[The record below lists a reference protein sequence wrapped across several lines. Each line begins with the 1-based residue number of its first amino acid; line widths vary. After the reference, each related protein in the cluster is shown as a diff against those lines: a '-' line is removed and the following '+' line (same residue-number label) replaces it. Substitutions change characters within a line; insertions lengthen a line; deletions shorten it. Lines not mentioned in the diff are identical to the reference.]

1 MEASSDGENS
11 IALSTQDIMST
22 DHVDGLV
29 QMEEEGFEDELMV
42 EYGTS
47 EDEEMEKSE
56 EVHVRSLPMEV
67 WVQVFHYLPG
77 PSLFTCEGVCRSW
90 QHEVRHQVTFLCHP
104 DIPPHEQV
112 MTGCIPRRGLRLSR
126 LTTIPGAV
134 TEHRRR
140 TWDTLSIM
148 ADRRVLLVC
157 ILCTSICICTS
168 GGCGPLP
175 ALRTDNHLPGRA
187 APRRAPA
194 AHRCVHGAGL
204 DGGGGRHLPHSV
216 WGQDHLGQALQVPAG
231 ARRVVG
237 AGAQH
242 PPAEGG
248 LRRHGQAG
256 GSLDQLTGRWHSV
269 GR

>member
-1 MEASSDGENS
+1 
-11 IALSTQDIMST
+11 MST

-77 PSLFTCEGVCRSW
+77 PSLFMCEGVCRSW
-90 QHEVRHQVTFLCHP
+90 QHEVRH
-104 DIPPHEQV
+104 QV

-148 ADRRVLLVC
+148 ADRRVLLVGVG
-157 ILCTSICICTS
+157 LYLPSGQTTICLDARPLAEPLRPIDVSTELDSSEEEGGTCLTLYGGKTTS
-168 GGCGPLP
+168 GRPFRFLLEPGEWWELV
-175 ALRTDNHLPGRA
+175 LNIHLQK
-187 APRRAPA
+187 
-194 AHRCVHGAGL
+194 GAYDAMVRQGE
-204 DGGGGRHLPHSV
+204 
-216 WGQDHLGQALQVPAG
+216 A
-231 ARRVVG
+231 
-237 AGAQH
+237 
-242 PPAEGG
+242 
-248 LRRHGQAG
+248 
-256 GSLDQLTGRWHSV
+256 
-269 GR
+269 